1 MAIIV
6 RTQKELKHALA
17 NNTYNFIVTGK
28 LAEDLKRS
36 KKIAK
41 LGKISLAIL
50 TVSIAAVLA
59 APVTGGT
66 SGAIGAVGIGT
77 VGALNFIAPPAV
89 AAAAGTGISTSVILS
104 VIAVG
109 GISIVLALF
118 KGYDVKYSM
127 GPSGLTAEFT
137 RKKR

>member
-1 MAIIV
+1 MAVIV
-6 RTQKELKHALA
+6 KTQTELKRALA
-17 NNTYNFIVTGK
+17 NKTYSFVVTGK
-28 LAEDLKRS
+28 LAEDLKKS
-36 KKIAK
+36 KKIAT

-77 VGALNFIAPPAV
+77 VGALNFMAPPVA
-89 AAAAGTGISTSVILS
+89 AAAAGTGISTSVIFS

-118 KGYDVKYSM
+118 KGYDVKYNM